1 MTKTFKFNIDVKYV
15 RYEREEH
22 SFNCETEAEAIKLAK
37 EYASSMK
44 TEFSNGDYIENFI
57 ISEDSID
64 YYEFVNMEG
73 DIIV

>member
-1 MTKTFKFNIDVKYV
+1 MTKEFKFNIDVKYV
-15 RYEREEH
+15 RYEREEF
-22 SFNCETEAEAIKLAK
+22 SVSCETEAQAIELAK
-37 EYASSMK
+37 QYASSMK

-57 ISEDSID
+57 ISEDSIN

>member
-1 MTKTFKFNIDVKYV
+1 MTKKFKFNIDVKYV

-22 SFNCETEAEAIKLAK
+22 SVSCETEAEAIELAK
-37 EYASSMK
+37 QYASSMK
-44 TEFSNGDYIENFI
+44 KDSSNEEYVENFI
-57 ISEDSID
+57 ITEDSMD

>member
-22 SFNCETEAEAIKLAK
+22 SVSCETEAEAIELAK
-37 EYASSMK
+37 QYASSMK
-44 TEFSNGDYIENFI
+44 KDSSNEEYVENFI
-57 ISEDSID
+57 ITEDSID

>member
-22 SFNCETEAEAIKLAK
+22 SVSCETEAEAIELAK
-37 EYASSMK
+37 QYASSMK
-44 TEFSNGDYIENFI
+44 KDSSNEEYVENFI
-57 ISEDSID
+57 ITEDSMD

>member
-22 SFNCETEAEAIKLAK
+22 SVICETEAEAIELAK
-37 EYASSMK
+37 QYASSMK
-44 TEFSNGDYIENFI
+44 KDSSNEEYVENFI
-57 ISEDSID
+57 ITEDSMD

>member
-22 SFNCETEAEAIKLAK
+22 SVSCETEAEAIELAK
-37 EYASSMK
+37 QYASSMK
-44 TEFSNGDYIENFI
+44 KDSSNEEYVENFI
-57 ISEDSID
+57 ITEDSRD